1 VIRWVV
7 FDFGQVLVRFD
18 PHAMCARYLDDEADI
33 AVMEQVL
40 FDRLYWDKLDAGTI
54 TDEETVALAKE
65 RLPVHLRD
73 KAGEIF
79 FNWIYML
86 PEIDGMRA
94 LLEELKANGVPLCL
108 LSNISRYFADH
119 SGEVGILSYFDH
131 CLFSAVCGMTKPH
144 RAIFMHACD
153 VCACEPQE
161 LLFVDDS
168 PANIQGATE
177 AGLCGYRFDGNVGAL
192 RDFLC
197 EKGVL
202 KA

>member
-1 VIRWVV
+1 MIRWVV

-18 PHAMCARYLDDEADI
+18 PHAMCERYLDNETDI
-33 AVMEQVL
+33 AVMERVL

-54 TDEETVALAKE
+54 TDEEAVALAKE
-65 RLPVHLRD
+65 RLPAHLRD

-119 SGEVGILSYFDH
+119 RDEIGILSYFDH
-131 CLFSAVCGMTKPH
+131 CIFSAVCGMTKPH
-144 RAIFMHACD
+144 RDIFTHLCRVCD
-153 VCACEPQE
+153 AAPQE
-161 LLFVDDS
+161 LLFIDDS
-168 PANIQGATE
+168 DGNIRGAE
-177 AGLCGYRFDGNVGAL
+177 AAGICGYRFDGNAEVL
-192 RDFLC
+192 RDYLRK
-197 EKGVL
+197 KGL
-202 KA
+202 L